1 MLHGY
6 HERTRPRT
14 VTRCLPQYVIG
25 KQYQRLLRLVREY
38 DHMMDWHGY
47 ESRRLIEAQC
57 ERLHYRVYG
66 ETCSYGA
73 LPPELYAYGSPYI

>member
-6 HERTRPRT
+6 YERTRPRT
-14 VTRCLPQYVIG
+14 VTRGLPHYVLG
-25 KQYQRLLRLVREY
+25 KQYRRLLRLVREY

-57 ERLHYRVYG
+57 EQLHYRVSG
-66 ETCSYGA
+66 ETCS
-73 LPPELYAYGSPYI
+73 